1 MVFKVAWQQSH
12 FVKQGTDTTM
22 AASSGH
28 ADSGSNESNAKSDR
42 PAQVLIAAR
51 YRDQSRQPPQPAAL
65 PAKKKKKKKDK
76 SKNKSREKR
85 KKRKSPLQRRDLPS
99 QTQDG
104 SRSKS
109 PQPQPQQPDNE
120 TSLLDR
126 QREAASSSR
135 DPSPTYRPGPDD
147 PDDEQRRGGHPA
159 AVDLDLRSRSA
170 RLRIVVP
177 ERIPPRPPPPR
188 PRGERRP
195 RSPDQPPSSDWRSY
209 SPPGSSAPPESEAAA
224 SWRGYSP
231 PRPTG
236 APPNQCPICGTV
248 LRASGGPRAVD
259 AALAAHQANS
269 TKCLAKGKGKA
280 YRRPRCPRCN
290 KAIADNDWAR
300 EQHSWH
306 CTGWLSRV
314 LLRANAATHSPWA
327 LRFFGEGCS
336 YLLAGA
342 ASSAVRSFS
351 YSFARPDRPIVCL
364 FKKCAG
370 QGGNCCLLK

>member
-1 MVFKVAWQQSH
+1 
-12 FVKQGTDTTM
+12 M

-65 PAKKKKKKKDK
+65 PAKKKKKKERQIEEKVLGK
-76 SKNKSREKR
+76 REKNA
-85 KKRKSPLQRRDLPS
+85 SPHCSGGTCPARRRMAAEANPR
-99 QTQDG
+99 
-104 SRSKS
+104 SRS
-109 PQPQPQQPDNE
+109 
-120 TSLLDR
+120 R
-126 QREAASSSR
+126 SSR
-135 DPSPTYRPGPDD
+135 TMRLPYWTASGKHHHLAEIHRQHTGPALMIPTTSSVAEAIRQP
-147 PDDEQRRGGHPA
+147 
-159 AVDLDLRSRSA
+159 VDLDLRSRSA

-259 AALAAHQANS
+259 AALAAHHANS

-306 CTGWLSRV
+306 CTG
-314 LLRANAATHSPWA
+314 
-327 LRFFGEGCS
+327 
-336 YLLAGA
+336 
-342 ASSAVRSFS
+342 
-351 YSFARPDRPIVCL
+351 
-364 FKKCAG
+364 
-370 QGGNCCLLK
+370 